1 MDFLARIVNESFEK
15 WALGLTHILLKG
27 VVPCKP
33 LFKSFN
39 FLSSGAILAFITC
52 PLRACVL
59 SHAFSEKFDVMEKQI
74 LCYFCL

>member
-1 MDFLARIVNESFEK
+1 MDFRVRIVNESFEK

-27 VVPCKP
+27 VVACKP

-39 FLSSGAILAFITC
+39 FLSRGAMVAFITC

-59 SHAFSEKFDVMEKQI
+59 
-74 LCYFCL
+74 